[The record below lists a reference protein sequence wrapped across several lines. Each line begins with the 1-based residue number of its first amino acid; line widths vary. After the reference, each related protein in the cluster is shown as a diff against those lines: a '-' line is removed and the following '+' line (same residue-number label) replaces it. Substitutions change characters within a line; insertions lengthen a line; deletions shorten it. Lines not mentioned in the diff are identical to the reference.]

1 MWSAPAERSGDGALA
16 PSPLL
21 AEAKA
26 VSRFTCHRT
35 PYKRRPQRLVV
46 LTRCA
51 LACLACDLPLDVL
64 GRRGYPAAVLNR
76 FTPIL
81 VLTTACWL
89 VFLVN
94 NLLCGGQFDQYGIR
108 PRQLSSLPGIIL
120 APFLHGSC
128 QHLAANTLPL
138 LVLGGVLCARSKGEF
153 VVVTVAGILLGG
165 GLTWLFARNACHIG
179 ASGLIFCYFGYLASL
194 AYFHRTF
201 GTLCL
206 SVVCILGYGGLVWGI
221 VPTSTAISWESHLG
235 GLLAGTAVGWL
246 AKLRKTPTG
255 PKDLLPGSPSQP

>member
-1 MWSAPAERSGDGALA
+1 MQARKKQTNDDGLTTRRLADSIYHATSGCRTSWLSGALA
-16 PSPLL
+16 
-21 AEAKA
+21 
-26 VSRFTCHRT
+26 
-35 PYKRRPQRLVV
+35 
-46 LTRCA
+46 
-51 LACLACDLPLDVL
+51 L
-64 GRRGYPAAVLNR
+64 GMQGCYPAAVFKR
-76 FTPIL
+76 FAPIL
-81 VLTTACWL
+81 ALTALCWL

-94 NLLCGGQFDQYGIR
+94 NLLWGGQFDQYGIR
-108 PRQLSSLPGIIL
+108 PRQLSSLPGIVF
-120 APFLHGSC
+120 APFLHGSY

-138 LVLGGVLCARSKGEF
+138 LVLGGILCARSKGEF
-153 VVVTVAGILLGG
+153 VVVTLAGILLGG

-235 GLLAGTAVGWL
+235 GLVAGTAVGGL
-246 AKLRKTPTG
+246 MAKLKKRPTEPRG
-255 PKDLLPGSPSQP
+255 PGPRQPLPALKGNQL